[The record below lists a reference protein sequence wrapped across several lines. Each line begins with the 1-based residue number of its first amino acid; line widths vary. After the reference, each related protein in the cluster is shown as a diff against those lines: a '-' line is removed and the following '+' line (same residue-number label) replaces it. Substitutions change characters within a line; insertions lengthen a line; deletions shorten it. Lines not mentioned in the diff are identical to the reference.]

1 MHESTH
7 WYALLYNF
15 RASNLLPI
23 FAKKIMINILL
34 CILAGIAVGYLA
46 RERTAVKYTGS
57 LLRVTIML
65 LLFFLG
71 LSVGSNEQVVNNF
84 TAIGLDA
91 FLLTVG
97 GTLGSL
103 FCAKWVYKK
112 FF

>member
-1 MHESTH
+1 MQ
-7 WYALLYNF
+7 YNF
-15 RASNLLPI
+15 KASYLLPI

-34 CILAGIAVGYLA
+34 CIMAGIAVGYLA
-46 RERTAVKYTGS
+46 RKRTVMKYTGS
-57 LLRVTIML
+57 LLSVAIML

-84 TAIGLDA
+84 TSIGLDA

-97 GTLGSL
+97 GTAGSL

>member
-1 MHESTH
+1 
-7 WYALLYNF
+7 
-15 RASNLLPI
+15 
-23 FAKKIMINILL
+23 
-34 CILAGIAVGYLA
+34 A
-46 RERTAVKYTGS
+46 RKRTVMKYTGS
-57 LLRVTIML
+57 LLSVAIML

-84 TAIGLDA
+84 TSIGLDA

-97 GTLGSL
+97 GTAGSL

>member
-1 MHESTH
+1 
-7 WYALLYNF
+7 
-15 RASNLLPI
+15 
-23 FAKKIMINILL
+23 MIYILL
-34 CILAGIAVGYLA
+34 CLAAGIAVGYLA
-46 RERTAVKYTGS
+46 RKHTAVKYTGS
-57 LLRVTIML
+57 LLSVTIML

-71 LSVGSNEQVVNNF
+71 LSVGSNGQVVQNF

-91 FLLTVG
+91 FLITVG

>member
-1 MHESTH
+1 
-7 WYALLYNF
+7 
-15 RASNLLPI
+15 
-23 FAKKIMINILL
+23 MIYILL
-34 CILAGIAVGYLA
+34 CIVAGIAVGYLA
-46 RERTAVKYTGS
+46 KKSAIVKYTGS
-57 LLRVTIML
+57 LLSVTIML

-71 LSVGSNEQVVNNF
+71 LSVGSNEQVVSNF

-103 FCAKWVYKK
+103 LCAKWVYKK

>member
-1 MHESTH
+1 
-7 WYALLYNF
+7 
-15 RASNLLPI
+15 
-23 FAKKIMINILL
+23 MINILL
-34 CILAGIAVGYLA
+34 CIMAGIAVGYMA
-46 RERTAVKYTGS
+46 RKRTVMKYTGS
-57 LLRVTIML
+57 LLSVAIML
-65 LLFFLG
+65 LLFFMG

-97 GTLGSL
+97 GTAGSL